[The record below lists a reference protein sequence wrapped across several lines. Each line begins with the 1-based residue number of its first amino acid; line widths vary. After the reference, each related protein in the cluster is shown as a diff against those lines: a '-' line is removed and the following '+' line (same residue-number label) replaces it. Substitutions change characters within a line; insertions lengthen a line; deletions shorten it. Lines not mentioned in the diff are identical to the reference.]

1 MTGRYKVALE
11 VHLDDRVP
19 VVFGEVDQYAVAEDA
34 GVVHEDVKVTEG
46 FDGGVD
52 QTLTTLPVGDVV
64 VVGNGFAT
72 HGLDFGHNL
81 LGRRTFTART
91 IEVAAEV
98 IDDNLRT
105 FSGEEKCVL
114 AANATASASNNCYT
128 TIKKS
133 HDAPSN

>member
-1 MTGRYKVALE
+1 MTGRHEVALE

-19 VVFGEVDQYAVAEDA
+19 VVFREVDQDAVAEDA
-34 GVVHEDVKVTEG
+34 GVVHEYVEVTKS

-72 HGLDFGHNL
+72 HRLDFGHNL
-81 LGRRTFTART
+81 LGGRTFAART
-91 IEVAAEV
+91 IEVSTEV
-98 IDDNLRT
+98 IDDHLGA
-105 FSGEEKCVL
+105 FSGEEKSVL
-114 AANATASASNNCYT
+114 AANATSSASNNCYT